1 MPGSSSA
8 DVVVIGGTSGIGR
21 AVAGRYARGGSDVVI
36 SSRSAD
42 RAKMAAEQIGG
53 RTTGVE
59 LDLSSPGQIADQLS
73 GIEQVDHLVLAAI
86 ERDRNSVRDYDL
98 ASALRLVTLKLVGYT
113 EVVHALADHMTAAS
127 SVVLVGG
134 LAMERPYPGST
145 TVTTV
150 NGGVSA
156 LVRTLAVEMAP
167 IRFNAVHPAMVGDSP
182 YWSDK
187 PEPVAA
193 ATRRTPIGRL
203 ATMDEIADAIAFL
216 LENPSVNGANLPVD
230 GGASLV

>member
-1 MPGSSSA
+1 MPGSSA
-8 DVVVIGGTSGIGR
+8 NVVVIGGTSGTGR
-21 AVAGRYARGGSDVVI
+21 SVASKFARRGCDVVI

-53 RTTGVE
+53 ETRGIE
-59 LDLSSPGQIADQLS
+59 LDLARPGQIAGQLS
-73 GIEQVDHLVLAAI
+73 DIGQVDYLVLAAI
-86 ERDRNSVRDYDL
+86 DRDRNSVRDYDI
-98 ASALRLVTLKLVGYT
+98 SRALQLVTLKLVGYT
-113 EVVHALADHMTAAS
+113 EVVHALAARMTADSAA
-127 SVVLVGG
+127 VLLGG
-134 LAMERPYPGST
+134 LAMQRPYPGST

-156 LVRTLAVEMAP
+156 LVRTLAVELAP

-187 PEPVAA
+187 PELVAA
-193 ATRRTPIGRL
+193 AARRTPVGRL
-203 ATMDEIADAIAFL
+203 ATMEEVADAIAFL
-216 LENPSVNGANLPVD
+216 LENRSVNGANLSID

>member
-1 MPGSSSA
+1 
-8 DVVVIGGTSGIGR
+8 VVV
-21 AVAGRYARGGSDVVI
+21 V

-53 RTTGVE
+53 ETHGLE
-59 LDLSSPGQIADQLS
+59 LDLSRPEQIARQLS
-73 GIEQVDHLVLAAI
+73 DAGRVDHLVLAAI
-86 ERDRNSVRDYDL
+86 ERDRNTVRDYDL
-98 ASALRLVTLKLVGYT
+98 AGALRLVALKLVGYT
-113 EVVHALADHMTAAS
+113 EVVHVLAPRMAAGS
-127 SVVLVGG
+127 SAVLVGG

-156 LVRTLAVEMAP
+156 LVRTLAVELAP

-187 PEPVAA
+187 PELVAA
-193 ATRRTPIGRL
+193 ATRRTPAGRL
-203 ATMDEIADAIAFL
+203 ATMEEIADAIAFL
-216 LENPSVNGANLPVD
+216 LQNRSVNGANLSVD